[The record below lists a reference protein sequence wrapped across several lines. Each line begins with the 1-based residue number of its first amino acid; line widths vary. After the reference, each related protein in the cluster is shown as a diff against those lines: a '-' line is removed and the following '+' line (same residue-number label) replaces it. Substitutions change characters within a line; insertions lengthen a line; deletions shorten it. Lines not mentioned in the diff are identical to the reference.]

1 MSRKKPV
8 ELKGANERYRDRVV
22 NSPGYHKK
30 IPHAGLGWARS

>member
-8 ELKGANERYRDRVV
+8 ELKGANARNRERRV
-22 NSPGYHKK
+22 NFPGYHKK